1 MKKRFITSTLI
12 LCCVLNF
19 TPVHAN
25 MPGKLK
31 GKVIT
36 PGDTG
41 MIISLNANGGTSSSG
56 GVSNAY
62 SFNPNLGLEM
72 FWGGFGL
79 GLDAGTFNTLPNFD
93 FDKYAAPLKNLDY
106 ITVANARNHW
116 TSSYILVGPSYT
128 FGRKHIA
135 NVKYNNLSRHTPFH
149 NKLELTLSVKGGVS
163 FNAAPD
169 FLITDN
175 LSGTPKNVA
184 SYTAPADTRN
194 TALSVKPNVT
204 FTYLMT
210 PNFALNANVQYLMQS
225 NMTEFAT
232 GYRDYSRVNFGLAG
246 KEVEAQ
252 LSQSPKVITNTKGP
266 DTYVSFGIGLSYYF
280 RKGWDGT
287 VKGGRKGRT
296 YTGGRRNESSMD
308 LNEEKGIQ
316 ENGLA
321 NDEKGD
327 AVNKRKVWGLGGNVD
342 MGSAKINQINNSMPN
357 RISMNV
363 TVAKQTQGATF
374 GEKVNAG
381 KINITLVDGG
391 CIVLFPDNTG
401 YRVNTSTKTLKQLS
415 KSQSKEFGE
424 KVNQGLHAAGGA
436 LASGASLL
444 GGALPGGAVISAA
457 VSSVS
462 TMAGGSGGGAAA
474 ASYAATGRMANPDTG
489 KTTWKIN
496 DADLDT
502 VLDLPDGDYVL
513 EFVIAE
519 KAKSGQKD
527 TMKTQVFISF
537 SKISNVL
544 KTKYDTAKNSVGNIR

>member
-1 MKKRFITSTLI
+1 MKKIYITSTLI
-12 LCCVLNF
+12 LCCILNF
-19 TPVHAN
+19 TPTHAT

-36 PGDTG
+36 HGDTG

-62 SFNPNLGLEM
+62 SFNPNLGLEL

-93 FDKYAAPLKNLDY
+93 FNSYAAPLKSLDY
-106 ITVANARNHW
+106 ITVANGRNHW
-116 TSSYILVGPSYT
+116 TTSYILVGPSFT

-135 NVKYNNLSRHTPFH
+135 NIKYNNNGRHTPFH

-175 LSGTPKNVA
+175 LSSTPKSIA
-184 SYTAPADTRN
+184 SYAAPADTKS
-194 TALSVKPNVT
+194 TVLSVKPNVT
-204 FTYLMT
+204 FSYFMT
-210 PNFALNANVQYLMQS
+210 SNLALNAHAQYLIQS

-266 DTYVSFGIGLSYYF
+266 DAYLSFGIGLSYYF

-287 VKGGRKGRT
+287 VKGGSKART
-296 YTGGRRNESSMD
+296 YTGGRRNESSTN

-321 NDEKGD
+321 KTENGD
-327 AVNKRKVWGLGGNVD
+327 AGNKRKVWGMGGNVD
-342 MGSAKINQINNSMPN
+342 PGSDKINQVNNSMPN

-363 TVAKQTQGATF
+363 TVPKQTQGATF

-381 KINITLVDGG
+381 KINVTLIEGG
-391 CIVLFPDNTG
+391 CIVLFPDNMG
-401 YRVNTSTKTLKQLS
+401 YRVNTSRKTIKPLS

-444 GGALPGGAVISAA
+444 GGALPGGTVISAA

-462 TMAGGSGGGAAA
+462 TMAGGSGGGGAA
-474 ASYAATGRMANPDTG
+474 ASYAATGRMVNPDTG

-496 DADLDT
+496 DADVDT

-519 KAKSGQKD
+519 KATSGQKD
-527 TMKTQVFISF
+527 TLKTQVFISF

-544 KTKYDTAKNSVGNIR
+544 KTKHDTAKNSVGNIR